1 MATGFTMRR
10 TIAAALAAAC
20 VATLAPANAQAA
32 GLNDLATGLKASPLG
47 VAAAHAVLF
56 DSRVPIVVLGAR
68 LNPDCSAPAVLDD
81 RLATARGVALLHPA
95 NPIVVTG
102 GHTQP
107 GCQTEA
113 EYMRDFLVRT
123 LVDPARIHV
132 DTTAYSTV
140 GNAQATADS
149 AGSSGNVMPVGV
161 LVTSPN
167 HIPRAI
173 DTYTNA
179 SGNALWLAVPSTVN

>member
-1 MATGFTMRR
+1 MRR

-47 VAAAHAVLF
+47 VAAAHAVLS

-107 GCQTEA
+107 GCQAEA